1 MAAPNIVTVTTI
13 NGRTAISNPA
23 NTTAFA
29 ILSNPAGSNHVYK
42 VNSITLTNQN
52 GYNAV
57 AGNVW
62 IYDANNS
69 PTTVPLVFGISVPA
83 LTTLIAMD
91 KATSFYLEEGRD
103 LRVQSSVSNG
113 LGFIV
118 SYEDLS

>member
-1 MAAPNIVTVTTI
+1 MAAPNIVTTSTI

-23 NTTAFA
+23 NTSPFY

-42 VNSITLTNQN
+42 INSITLTNQN

-62 IYDANNS
+62 INDANNS
-69 PTTVPLVFGISVPA
+69 PANVALIYGISVPA

-91 KATSFYLEEGRD
+91 KATSFYLEEGRN
-103 LRVQSSVSNG
+103 LIVQSSVSSG
-113 LGFIV
+113 MSIIV